1 MSHTFSILLI
11 ALVALTTGCSEVTF
25 QESVPLNR
33 KSLNAFPKAWHG
45 VWTDTEGDL
54 YTISGAGFE
63 SSDSETEP
71 VLLSPSVLLKRFQ
84 GYLVLNQ
91 QQDNGRWEVLLA
103 KRKKDRILLFQFDS
117 SNEVSVA
124 VWEAV
129 LGVSMEQASAPRL
142 PLWMQAPS
150 VDVNRKTYVLSP
162 ENNFALRQLILKGG
176 LTEISTLKRTDD

>member
-54 YTISGAGFE
+54 YTISGSGFE

-124 VWEAV
+124 VWEAL
-129 LGVSMEQASAPRL
+129 LGASMEQASAP
-142 PLWMQAPS
+142 S
-150 VDVNRKTYVLSP
+150 VDVNRNTYVLSP

-176 LTEISTLKRTDD
+176 LTEISTLTRTAD

>member
-1 MSHTFSILLI
+1 MSHSFSILLI

-54 YTISGAGFE
+54 YTISGPGFE

-103 KRKKDRILLFQFDS
+103 KRKKDRIFLFQFDS
-117 SNEVSVA
+117 SNEASVA
-124 VWEAV
+124 VWEAL
-129 LGVSMEQASAPRL
+129 LGASMEQASAP
-142 PLWMQAPS
+142 S
-150 VDVNRKTYVLSP
+150 VDVNRNTYVLSP

-176 LTEISTLKRTDD
+176 LTEISTLTRTAD

>member
-1 MSHTFSILLI
+1 MSHSFSVFLI

-54 YTISGAGFE
+54 HTISGSGFE

-84 GYLVLNQ
+84 GYLVLNR

-117 SNEVSVA
+117 SNEASVA

-129 LGVSMEQASAPRL
+129 LGASMEQAS
-142 PLWMQAPS
+142 APS

-176 LTEISTLKRTDD
+176 LTEISTLKRTAD

>member
-54 YTISGAGFE
+54 YTISGPGFE

-103 KRKKDRILLFQFDS
+103 KRKKDRIFLFQFDS
-117 SNEVSVA
+117 SNEASVA
-124 VWEAV
+124 VWEAL
-129 LGVSMEQASAPRL
+129 LGASMEQASAP
-142 PLWMQAPS
+142 S
-150 VDVNRKTYVLSP
+150 VDVNRNTYVLSP

-176 LTEISTLKRTDD
+176 LTEISTLTRTAD

>member
-1 MSHTFSILLI
+1 MSHPFSILLI

-54 YTISGAGFE
+54 YTISGTGFE
-63 SSDSETEP
+63 SSDSETET

-91 QQDNGRWEVLLA
+91 QQDNERWEVLLA
-103 KRKKDRILLFQFDS
+103 KRKKDRIFLFQFDS
-117 SNEVSVA
+117 SNEASVA

-129 LGVSMEQASAPRL
+129 LGASMEQAS
-142 PLWMQAPS
+142 APS

-176 LTEISTLKRTDD
+176 LTEISTLTRTAD

>member
-54 YTISGAGFE
+54 YTISGPGFE

-103 KRKKDRILLFQFDS
+103 KRKKDRIFLFQFDS
-117 SNEVSVA
+117 SNEASVA
-124 VWEAV
+124 VWEAL
-129 LGVSMEQASAPRL
+129 LGASMEQASAP
-142 PLWMQAPS
+142 S
-150 VDVNRKTYVLSP
+150 VDVNRNTYVLSP

>member
-1 MSHTFSILLI
+1 MSHSFSILLI

-33 KSLNAFPKAWHG
+33 KALNAFPKAWHG

-54 YTISGAGFE
+54 YTISGPGFE

-103 KRKKDRILLFQFDS
+103 KRKKDRILLFQFEA
-117 SNEVSVA
+117 SNEASVA

-129 LGVSMEQASAPRL
+129 LGASMEQES
-142 PLWMQAPS
+142 APS

-176 LTEISTLKRTDD
+176 LTEISTLTRTAD

>member
-1 MSHTFSILLI
+1 MSHSFSILFI
-11 ALVALTTGCSEVTF
+11 VLVALTTGCSEVTF

-33 KSLNAFPKAWHG
+33 TSLNAFPKAWHG
-45 VWTDTEGDL
+45 VWLDTEGDL
-54 YTISGAGFE
+54 YTISGPGFE
-63 SSDSETEP
+63 SSNMDTEP

-103 KRKKDRILLFQFDS
+103 KRKKDRIHLFQFDS
-117 SNEVSVA
+117 SNEASVA

-129 LGVSMEQASAPRL
+129 LGSFMEQES
-142 PLWMQAPS
+142 APS

-176 LTEISTLKRTDD
+176 LTEISTLTRTAD

>member
-54 YTISGAGFE
+54 YTISGPGFE

-117 SNEVSVA
+117 SNEASVA
-124 VWEAV
+124 VWEAL
-129 LGVSMEQASAPRL
+129 LGASMEQASAP
-142 PLWMQAPS
+142 S
-150 VDVNRKTYVLSP
+150 VDVNRNTYVLSP

-176 LTEISTLKRTDD
+176 LTEISTLTRTAD

>member
-54 YTISGAGFE
+54 YTISGPGFE

-103 KRKKDRILLFQFDS
+103 KRKKDRIFLFQFDS
-117 SNEVSVA
+117 SNEASVA
-124 VWEAV
+124 VWDAL
-129 LGVSMEQASAPRL
+129 LGASMEQASAP
-142 PLWMQAPS
+142 S
-150 VDVNRKTYVLSP
+150 VDVNRNTYVLSP

-176 LTEISTLKRTDD
+176 LTEISTLTRTAD

>member
-1 MSHTFSILLI
+1 MSHSYSILFI

-54 YTISGAGFE
+54 YTISGPGFE

-103 KRKKDRILLFQFDS
+103 KRKKDRIFLFQFDS
-117 SNEVSVA
+117 SNEASVA

-129 LGVSMEQASAPRL
+129 LGASMEQASAP
-142 PLWMQAPS
+142 S
-150 VDVNRKTYVLSP
+150 VDVNRNTYVLSP

-176 LTEISTLKRTDD
+176 LTEISTLTRTAD

>member
-33 KSLNAFPKAWHG
+33 KSLNAFPNAWHG

-54 YTISGAGFE
+54 YTISGPGFE

-103 KRKKDRILLFQFDS
+103 KRKKDRIFLFQFDP
-117 SNEVSVA
+117 SNEASVA

-129 LGVSMEQASAPRL
+129 LGASMVQAS
-142 PLWMQAPS
+142 APS

-176 LTEISTLKRTDD
+176 LTKISTLTRTAD